1 MKIETTAVHAG
12 ADVDPSTGA
21 IAPPIHLST
30 TFEHGPASEE
40 IHRYS
45 YIREKNP
52 TQSRLEEALAQLD
65 SGEGAVAFASGMAAG
80 VAVVQTLPQGLMSS
94 FQTISTSRFDVL
106 LETSYRSGTLSPQ
119 RLTCKTLQS

>member
-12 ADVDPSTGA
+12 ADIDPSTGA

-40 IHRYS
+40 IHGYS

-52 TQSRLEEALAQLD
+52 TQSRLEQALAQLD

-80 VAVVQTLPQGLMSS
+80 VAVVQTLAPGSHVIFPDEIYVPFRPLARGFLPDLNLQ
-94 FQTISTSRFDVL
+94 
-106 LETSYRSGTLSPQ
+106 
-119 RLTCKTLQS
+119 LTEDNQLDPP